1 MIIFALVSS
10 SFLHSLAK
18 VDNMNPIDVSRD
30 LQFLLTSLAFFHAPS
45 RAYLDPW
52 TGDLFGEGGVEKDL
66 HEIQYAATH
75 GDRPKHPVRP
85 PPPVKQSEENVAN
98 RPIINESQ
106 QELDRMDVDS
116 VSGVEQGG
124 VIMKKLGNATAKCV
138 FVLRCYVL
146 LLMNAESF

>member
-1 MIIFALVSS
+1 MSS
-10 SFLHSLAK
+10 LTFFL
-18 VDNMNPIDVSRD
+18 
-30 LQFLLTSLAFFHAPS
+30 APS

-52 TGDLFGEGGVEKDL
+52 TGDFFGEGGVEKDL

-116 VSGVEQGG
+116 ASGTVQGG
-124 VIMKKLGNATAKCV
+124 VIMKKLGNATAK
-138 FVLRCYVL
+138 FV
-146 LLMNAESF
+146 SFVVCLCTLARER